1 MKIKAVLL
9 DFGGTLADGGLE
21 WEPYHEAIRNYLT
34 SLGHNIP
41 MKTLKKALR
50 GALAD
55 LDRIRAKGK
64 ERTFEEVYSNFL
76 GKLGIIHDDEMLEW
90 LHDNFKVYYKTS
102 FYPCVE
108 ELLQELSSKY
118 KVAMVSNTMSDQP
131 RELLQEA
138 DMDKYFDLLVCSRDL
153 GVRKPNPEIFKIVLD
168 KIEFPSSNP
177 TWFSAPPSSPHLQLL
192 IGFVEP
198 TCNRLSGGKQP
209 SFSVAAESNLV
220 RARYCFWLLVR
231 KGVIVRRMLAS
242 DVQDG

>member
-1 MKIKAVLL
+1 MKIKVVLL
-9 DFGGTLADGGLE
+9 DFGGTLASGGLD
-21 WEPYHEAIRNYLT
+21 WDPYHEAIRNYLV
-34 SLGHNIP
+34 SNGHNID
-41 MKTLKKALR
+41 MKKLKKALR

-55 LDRIRAKGK
+55 LNRIRARGK

-108 ELLQELSSKY
+108 QLLQELSSKY

-138 DMDKYFDLLVCSRDL
+138 GMDKYFDLLVCSRDL

-168 KIEFPSSNP
+168 KIDADPSETVHVGDRVDADMYGARDSGITGVWIKTPEQQPWNGY
-177 TWFSAPPSSPHLQLL
+177 ALSSICELGRFLKTL
-192 IGFVEP
+192 VDG
-198 TCNRLSGGKQP
+198 
-209 SFSVAAESNLV
+209 ES
-220 RARYCFWLLVR
+220 
-231 KGVIVRRMLAS
+231 S
-242 DVQDG
+242 